1 MTTQM
6 ARGYLGSVAKGVLAG
21 LLLSAALHAAQQDSL
36 SRYRDPA
43 ELVRTAVQN
52 EIKASN
58 DPSSRFLFRGVKTN
72 PRGST
77 TKLYV
82 ETKDATAGVVVG
94 YDGKPLTPEQQQD
107 EQARI
112 DRFLKDPAEL
122 RKKQAQERETAE
134 RSLRITRAL
143 PDAFLYEYA
152 GEEKGSEGIG
162 RAGEPLVKLSFRPNP
177 KYDPPSRVEE
187 VLRGMQGFVLVDAVH
202 GRLASIDGTLSKDVG
217 FGWGILGHLDR
228 GGRVVLHQQRLESG
242 TWIFSS
248 VSFRVTGKILLIK
261 SFSSE
266 STEIFSGFRKVPS
279 DLSFAQ
285 GLELLKKEMTTGG
298 SNGHS
303 PERGTKK

>member
-1 MTTQM
+1 MD
-6 ARGYLGSVAKGVLAG
+6 RRSVGSVCWVVLAR
-21 LLLSAALHAAQQDSL
+21 LLLLTALTAAQQTSL

-58 DPSSRFLFRGVKTN
+58 NASSRFLFRGVKTN

-82 ETKDATAGVVVG
+82 ETKDATAGMVIG
-94 YDGKPLTPEQQQD
+94 YDGKPLTPEQQQ
-107 EQARI
+107 EELARVE
-112 DRFLKDPAEL
+112 RFLKDPAEL
-122 RKKQAQERETAE
+122 RKKQAQERETAD

-162 RAGEPLVKLSFRPNP
+162 RVGEPLVKLSFRPNP

-187 VLRGMQGFVLVDAVH
+187 VLRGMQGFVLVDAAH
-202 GRLASIDGTLSKDVG
+202 GRLASIDGTLFKDVG

-228 GGRVVLHQQRLESG
+228 GGRVVLHQQLTESN
-242 TWIFSS
+242 TWEFSS
-248 VSFRVTGKILLIK
+248 VSFKVTGKILLIK

-266 STEIFSGFRKVPS
+266 STEIFSGFRRVPS

-285 GLELLKKEMTTGG
+285 GLELLKKEMTAGE
-298 SNGHS
+298 SNDHS
-303 PERGTKK
+303 NQRDPKR